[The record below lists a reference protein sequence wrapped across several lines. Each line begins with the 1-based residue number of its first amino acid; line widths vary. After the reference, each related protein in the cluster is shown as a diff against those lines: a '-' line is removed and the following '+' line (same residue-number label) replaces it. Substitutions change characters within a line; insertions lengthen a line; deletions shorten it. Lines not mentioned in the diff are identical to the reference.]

1 MSKQQRKKLEFSNF
15 GFSTILLAFVMICI
29 VTISAISLL
38 TANSDYKLSK
48 NVAEKNK
55 IYYLAE
61 ETAYLTLTKI
71 DTALAN
77 AYTKAQSQQEYYQYA
92 EQSLSSLDCG
102 QYSII
107 DASHIYTYEIP
118 ISEGH
123 SLKVELLLTYPNDSN
138 DSFYEVLKWQSEYE
152 TIIHEDETL
161 NLMQ

>member
-1 MSKQQRKKLEFSNF
+1 MNRHQRKKLEFSNF

-48 NVAEKNK
+48 KVAEKNK
-55 IYYLAE
+55 VYYLAE
-61 ETAYLTLTKI
+61 ETAYLTLAKI
-71 DTALAN
+71 DMALAN

-92 EQSLSSLDCG
+92 EHSLSSLDCG

-107 DASHIYTYEIP
+107 DASYIYTYEIP

-123 SLKVELLLTYPNDSN
+123 SLTVELLLTYPNDSN
-138 DSFYEVLKWQSEYE
+138 DTFYEVLKWQSEYE
-152 TIIHEDETL
+152 TTIHEDETL

>member
-1 MSKQQRKKLEFSNF
+1 MNRHQRKKLEFSNF

-48 NVAEKNK
+48 KVAEKNK
-55 IYYLAE
+55 VYYLAE
-61 ETAYLTLTKI
+61 ETAYLNLAEI

-77 AYTKAQSQQEYYQYA
+77 AYKKAQSEHTYYLYA
-92 EQSLSSLDCG
+92 EQFLSALDYG
-102 QYSII
+102 QYSST
-107 DASHIYTYEIP
+107 DSTHIYTYEIP

-123 SLKVELLLTYPNDSN
+123 SLTVELLLTYPNDSN
-138 DSFYEVLKWQSEYE
+138 DTFYEVLKWQSEYE
-152 TIIHEDETL
+152 TTIHEDETL

>member
-1 MSKQQRKKLEFSNF
+1 MSKQPRKKLEFSNF

-48 NVAEKNK
+48 KVAEKNK
-55 IYYLAE
+55 VYYLAE
-61 ETAYLTLTKI
+61 ETAYLTLAKI

-77 AYTKAQSQQEYYQYA
+77 AYTKAQSEHTYYLYA
-92 EQSLSSLDCG
+92 EKFLSALDYG
-102 QYSII
+102 QYSST
-107 DASHIYTYEIP
+107 DSTHIYTYEIP

-138 DSFYEVLKWQSEYE
+138 DTFYEILKWQSEYE
-152 TIIHEDETL
+152 TTIHEDETL